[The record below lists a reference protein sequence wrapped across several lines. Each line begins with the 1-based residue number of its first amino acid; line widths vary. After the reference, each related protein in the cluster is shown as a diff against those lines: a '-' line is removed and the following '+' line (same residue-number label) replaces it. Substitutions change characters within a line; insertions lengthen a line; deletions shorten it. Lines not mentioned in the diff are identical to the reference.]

1 MYICLLS
8 NVIGDGR
15 NSREYIPVA
24 ERAELG
30 ASGRAALTLV
40 NDRRAT
46 CDVEVARADFACLS
60 DFIGECEGP
69 RHTAFVLSLLLSSSP
84 AMSRPTRT
92 PAASASVP
100 IPGSTQP
107 SSGVESVLA
116 SFGDRFRVAA
126 RSPYGTPDA
135 IYPSSTPSA
144 AGHPSYGGVAFA
156 PSTSGPTPASRS
168 LSSQYQPRVTRAPTV
183 DIHVANPSVSTSP
196 VRNRRSSAHFPRPPP
211 VASRTPTTQPTRRP
225 STSNVFTLPPYLT
238 NSVLIGRMVGHVP
251 EPESETPTRSSAAPV
266 PRRAPSPARSSDSED
281 DALSY
286 PHTRRYQPQVV
297 RPASPGP
304 LSLDKPLQLPT
315 QWNDED
321 KSRHLSISA
330 TGKDVTF
337 NGMPSDS

>member
-1 MYICLLS
+1 MS
-8 NVIGDGR
+8 
-15 NSREYIPVA
+15 
-24 ERAELG
+24 
-30 ASGRAALTLV
+30 
-40 NDRRAT
+40 
-46 CDVEVARADFACLS
+46 
-60 DFIGECEGP
+60 ECEGP
-69 RHTAFVLSLLLSSSP
+69 RHTAFVLGLPLASSP

-100 IPGSTQP
+100 IPDSARQP

-126 RSPYGTPDA
+126 RSPYSTPDA
-135 IYPSSTPSA
+135 IYPSSSPSA
-144 AGHPSYGGVAFA
+144 PGNPSYGGVGFT

-168 LSSQYQPRVTRAPTV
+168 LSSQYQPRVTRAHTV
-183 DIHVANPSVSTSP
+183 DIHATNPSVSTSP
-196 VRNRRSSAHFPRPPP
+196 VRNRRSSAHFPRPPAI
-211 VASRTPTTQPTRRP
+211 ASRTPATQPTRRP
-225 STSNVFTLPPYLT
+225 STSNVFTLPSYLT

-251 EPESETPTRSSAAPV
+251 EPESETPGRSSVTTV
-266 PRRAPSPARSSDSED
+266 PRRAPSPARSSDSD
-281 DALSY
+281 DDGLSY

-304 LSLDKPLQLPT
+304 LSLDEPLQLPT

-337 NGMPSDS
+337 NGTSCDS